1 MSMDKLLTPAEVRA
15 TLKVSRQTVWR
26 LEKSGHLNPIKVGS
40 VKRYSS
46 DEVLGKKT
54 TK

>member
-1 MSMDKLLTPAEVRA
+1 MDKLLTAAEVRA

-26 LEKSGHLNPIKVGS
+26 LEKSGHLNPVKVGT
-40 VKRYSS
+40 VKRYSEA
-46 DEVLGKKT
+46 EVLGKKK